1 MLVGTG
7 QGPLRGQEQP
17 WEWPGAHAQRRGPLT
32 ELASLARICRVSLR
46 VAPCAGPIAVP
57 GRLLLGHRRRPL
69 RASGAPAGASPYPGV
84 QVDEDF
90 CSRLK
95 EGVRMRAPEYA
106 TPDM

>member
-1 MLVGTG
+1 MGTHPRHWALVAR
-7 QGPLRGQEQP
+7 PS
-17 WEWPGAHAQRRGPLT
+17 ALT
-32 ELASLARICRVSLR
+32 ALCF
-46 VAPCAGPIAVP
+46 
-57 GRLLLGHRRRPL
+57 GR
-69 RASGAPAGASPYPGV
+69 PAGASPYPGV